1 MLNLPDVTL
10 VAVSSVNLHA
20 TVRAMKIS
28 CKNINYNKVVL
39 LSHKRPSFTSFKY
52 TWIKIPRIKSIDE
65 YSEFILY
72 YLHKF
77 IETNFALIVQYDGF
91 VENYESWSSEFL
103 QYDYIGAPW
112 PISTDGVTYLDPK
125 NRSVRV
131 GNGGFSLR
139 SKKIL
144 SLPSALGL
152 EFKSYH
158 GYKNEDGLLC
168 CLWRENMRLNGVK
181 YAPLNVAIKFSKE
194 SEIQDAEK
202 VEAFGFHGKYR
213 LKTKHLYTFLMSR
226 WMS

>member
-1 MLNLPDVTL
+1 M
-10 VAVSSVNLHA
+10 
-20 TVRAMKIS
+20 
-28 CKNINYNKVVL
+28 
-39 LSHKRPSFTSFKY
+39 
-52 TWIKIPRIKSIDE
+52 
-65 YSEFILY
+65 
-72 YLHKF
+72 
-77 IETNFALIVQYDGF
+77 
-91 VENYESWSSEFL
+91 
-103 QYDYIGAPW
+103 
-112 PISTDGVTYLDPK
+112 
-125 NRSVRV
+125 
-131 GNGGFSLR
+131 R